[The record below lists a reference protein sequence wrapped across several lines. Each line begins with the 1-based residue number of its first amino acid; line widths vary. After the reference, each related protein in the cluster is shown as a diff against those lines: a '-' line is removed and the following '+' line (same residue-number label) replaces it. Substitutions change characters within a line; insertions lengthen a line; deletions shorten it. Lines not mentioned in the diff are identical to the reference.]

1 MSFREET
8 VVSTFIDFE
17 AVKANNPIADVAE
30 RLGLTLKKS
39 GNTLRGPCPSG
50 EGGERGLA
58 ITPSKGVWYS
68 FPLQKGGDVLA
79 LVQLVQDCDV
89 KEAAQ
94 FLAGT
99 EPLEK
104 AARPSPERGAERGFR
119 PLTYLEPEHPAVEAL
134 GLEPEDAKALGIGYA
149 SRGTL
154 RGMVAVPIRSED
166 GTLAGYIGI
175 TDAKLPPKWVV

>member
-1 MSFREET
+1 M
-8 VVSTFIDFE
+8 STFIDFE
-17 AVKANNPIADVAE
+17 AVKADNPIAEVAE
-30 RLGLTLKKS
+30 RLGLTLKKA

-68 FPLQKGGDVLA
+68 FPLQRGGDVLA
-79 LVQLVQDCDV
+79 LVQLINDCDV

-104 AARPSPERGAERGFR
+104 AKKSSSERGAERGFR
-119 PLTYLEPEHPAVEAL
+119 PLDYLEPDHPAVEAL
-134 GLEPEDAKALGIGYA
+134 GLEVEDAKALGIGYA
-149 SRGTL
+149 PRGTL
-154 RGMVAVPIRSED
+154 RGTVAVPIRRKD
-166 GTLAGYIGI
+166 GRLAGYIGI
-175 TDAKLPPKWVV
+175 TEASLPVSWHH